1 LGLFRVFKTCMAET
15 DETPKSKSLRTQLTG
30 CEIKTDS
37 GIGCL
42 VDTPEDDRVVELG
55 RKALPFQ
62 DLSNS
67 LFSPIQPEE
76 NAKTFPSPPS
86 DSSLNGPDLT
96 QVDLLNLDQTLETT
110 FDEQD
115 ENKFAGLLQPENEIR
130 TILQKDDP
138 PKRTNLK
145 RSFFRAQSLHLAT
158 SPSKIKRLKS
168 KIRSHEE
175 KTLRSRIP
183 TPVFSNEIQRP
194 RSCIPLL
201 DTAKDGESEKLSVQQ
216 VARLLKGPL
225 ELTIGEKT
233 VKFSKMVIVDARY
246 KYEYEG
252 GHIKDAVS
260 IPKEVD
266 EVWRGEISHQ
276 FFKGDRAAEGA
287 NTVVIFH
294 CEFSSKRGPAMKDW
308 FREHDRGL
316 NLYPALYYPHV
327 FLMEGGYKQFYNTFK
342 DQPETSQDEL
352 FCPLRGYVDELC
364 LDFSDKNKSIRK
376 RKKKHKHPTRT
387 DTRSN
392 MRKLRSTSTK
402 DTGTPTKEA
411 KSLYRQ

>member
-1 LGLFRVFKTCMAET
+1 MAET
-15 DETPKSKSLRTQLTG
+15 DETPKSKSLRTKLTG
-30 CEIKTDS
+30 CEIKS
-37 GIGCL
+37 GIARL
-42 VDTPEDDRVVELG
+42 EDTPEDDRVVELG
-55 RKALPFQ
+55 RKALPLQ

-76 NAKTFPSPPS
+76 NAKAFPSPPS
-86 DSSLNGPDLT
+86 DNSLNGPDLT

-115 ENKFAGLLQPENEIR
+115 ENKFAGLVQPENEIR
-130 TILQKDDP
+130 TILQNEDA

-145 RSFFRAQSLHLAT
+145 RSFFRTQSLHT

-175 KTLRSRIP
+175 KTVRSRIP
-183 TPVFSNEIQRP
+183 TPVFSNEIRRP

-201 DTAKDGESEKLSVQQ
+201 ETSKDVESEKLSVQQ
-216 VARLLKGPL
+216 VARLLQGPL
-225 ELTIGEKT
+225 ELKIGEKT
-233 VKFSKMVIVDARY
+233 ITFDKMMIVDARY

-252 GHIKDAVS
+252 GHIKGAVS

-266 EVWRGEISHQ
+266 EVWRSEIGRQ
-276 FFKGDRAAEGA
+276 FFGEKAAEGA
-287 NTVVIFH
+287 KTAVIFH

-308 FREHDRGL
+308 FREHDRSL
-316 NLYPALYYPHV
+316 NQYPALYYPHV

-342 DQPETSQDEL
+342 DKPETTQEEL

-376 RKKKHKHPTRT
+376 KRKKLKHPTRT

-392 MRKLRSTSTK
+392 ARKLRSTSTK
-402 DTGTPTKEA
+402 DVSTPTKEA